1 MKRFTGCKLVL
12 AVGFAALAL
21 GANAQAATSGNTTHA
36 AAPKTQ
42 SAMKHS
48 TTTKATAKSR
58 SASRGT
64 HRAATKRGHPANTMA
79 SNAGDSAYHAAL
91 RRCVTGPEQQRDSCL
106 DDAIARY
113 AHA

>member
-1 MKRFTGCKLVL
+1 MKRFTGCRLVL

-21 GANAQAATSGNTTHA
+21 GANVQAATSGNTT

-48 TTTKATAKSR
+48 TTKAKSS

-64 HRAATKRGHPANTMA
+64 HRAAARRGRPADAMA
-79 SNAGDSAYHAAL
+79 SNAGDSAYRAAL

>member
-58 SASRGT
+58 SAMRGGT
-64 HRAATKRGHPANTMA
+64 HRSVARRGHAANMA
-79 SNAGDSAYHAAL
+79 SNAGDSAYRAAL